1 VGKRIMGGSSRYLGS
16 VADAAGK
23 RRKTTG
29 WEYVHVAVDDAT
41 PLAMPRFRPTRPP
54 DETAKPAI
62 AFLGRAVRFFRRYG
76 LRVERLLTENGSA

>member
-1 VGKRIMGGSSRYLGS
+1 MGGSSRYLGS

-41 PLAMPRFRPTRPP
+41 PLAMPRSRQTRP
-54 DETAKPAI
+54 AKSAI
-62 AFLGRAVRFFRRYG
+62 AFLGRAVRFFRR
-76 LRVERLLTENGSA
+76 